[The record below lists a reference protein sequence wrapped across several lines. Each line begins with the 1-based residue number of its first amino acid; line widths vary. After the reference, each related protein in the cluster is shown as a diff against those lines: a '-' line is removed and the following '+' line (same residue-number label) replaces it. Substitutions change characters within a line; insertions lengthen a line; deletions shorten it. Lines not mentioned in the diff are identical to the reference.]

1 MLAVEEVVVV
11 ETSKEVMRYV
21 VDDRLFFLMKQ
32 TFEMTLRLYQ
42 VRSDSRP
49 LTMLSRNSHHLIH
62 FEATG
67 VNCV

>member
-32 TFEMTLRLYQ
+32 TFEMVLRLYQ

-49 LTMLSRNSHHLIH
+49 LTMLSRNSHH
-62 FEATG
+62 
-67 VNCV
+67 

>member
-32 TFEMTLRLYQ
+32 TFEMMLRLYQ

-49 LTMLSRNSHHLIH
+49 LTMLSRNSHH
-62 FEATG
+62 
-67 VNCV
+67 

>member
-11 ETSKEVMRYV
+11 ETSKEVMRYAI
-21 VDDRLFFLMKQ
+21 DDRLFFLMKQ

-49 LTMLSRNSHHLIH
+49 LTMLSRNSHH
-62 FEATG
+62 
-67 VNCV
+67 

>member
-11 ETSKEVMRYV
+11 ETSKEVMRYA

-32 TFEMTLRLYQ
+32 TFEMVLRLYQ

-49 LTMLSRNSHHLIH
+49 LTMLSRNSHH
-62 FEATG
+62 
-67 VNCV
+67 